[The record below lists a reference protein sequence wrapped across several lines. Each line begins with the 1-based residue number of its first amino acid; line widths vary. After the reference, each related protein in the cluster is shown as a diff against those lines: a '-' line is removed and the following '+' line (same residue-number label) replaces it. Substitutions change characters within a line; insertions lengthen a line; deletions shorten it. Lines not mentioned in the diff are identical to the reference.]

1 MVFQRKFEVK
11 PVPNAAKSWEI
22 GNTNGKSRP
31 LMKVYLKRDNM
42 ETHLIL
48 ILFLKTKWKYL
59 KFRCWLISLL
69 DNMFYLNE
77 LRRWYWFYFIDHLR

>member
-31 LMKVYLKRDNM
+31 LMKVHLKRDNM

-48 ILFLKTKWKYL
+48 ILFFKNKMK
-59 KFRCWLISLL
+59 ISK
-69 DNMFYLNE
+69 
-77 LRRWYWFYFIDHLR
+77 I